1 MGVLSSNRQSIA
13 FFATMFTCGGWD
25 SSTCLASLWDLK
37 TFPSAIQHNICVYQ
51 GGYYREKLNMV
62 YKFCEMYATI
72 CLRETLRCLKPNR
85 LIYRGQLDGTWAGSR
100 KDEWWCWMKKLAIL
114 SIVLLFAGIGLAF
127 GEAGHCTGNCNCPS
141 GTTCSQS
148 VCGTSCG
155 GSCVQE
161 ASVTP
166 SASVASSCGTHCPL
180 GGCGG
185 TGGCQACCG
194 ANCAACCGA
203 AAS

>member
-1 MGVLSSNRQSIA
+1 M
-13 FFATMFTCGGWD
+13 TCGGWD

-51 GGYYREKLNMV
+51 GGYYREKLNTA
-62 YKFCEMYATI
+62 YNFCEMYATI

-127 GEAGHCTGNCNCPS
+127 GEADAAQETATALAVQRVRNR
-141 GTTCSQS
+141 S
-148 VCGTSCG
+148 VGRAVEVSCI
-155 GSCVQE
+155 QE

-185 TGGCQACCG
+185 AGGCQACCG

-203 AAS
+203 SSS